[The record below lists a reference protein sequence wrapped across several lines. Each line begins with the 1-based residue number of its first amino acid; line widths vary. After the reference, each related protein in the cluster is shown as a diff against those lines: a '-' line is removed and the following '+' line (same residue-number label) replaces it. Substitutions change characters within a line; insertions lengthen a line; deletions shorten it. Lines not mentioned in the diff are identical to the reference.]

1 MRSSVEKIIQDALT
15 LSSQARAYIA
25 EQLIVSLDAS
35 SESELSEAWREEL
48 RRRCRE
54 IDEGAVELREA
65 NDVFARA
72 FSAIK

>member
-1 MRSSVEKIIQDALT
+1 LA

-25 EQLIVSLDAS
+25 EQLIESLVAS
-35 SESELSEAWREEL
+35 SEAELSETWRTEL
-48 RRRCRE
+48 RRRCQE
-54 IDEGAVELREA
+54 IDEGAVELRDA

>member
-1 MRSSVEKIIQDALT
+1 MRSSVEKIVQDALA

-25 EQLIVSLDAS
+25 EQLIESLDAS
-35 SESELSEAWREEL
+35 SETELSEAWRTEL

-54 IDEGAVELREA
+54 IDEGAVELRYA

-72 FSAIK
+72 FSA